1 MSNNLYW
8 SVYQNLEKE
17 LIELTNH
24 IHVDDKQIN
33 VYSMKISE
41 LLIRASIEF
50 ESLAKELYINNGG
63 PKADDNKMFF
73 YNDFIK

>member
-33 VYSMKISE
+33 VYYSPFTINKPQDLISPTAKAPYSVTTR
-41 LLIRASIEF
+41 IR
-50 ESLAKELYINNGG
+50 LYHYPIDPLHPNT
-63 PKADDNKMFF
+63 
-73 YNDFIK
+73 

>member
-63 PKADDNKMFF
+63 PKADE
-73 YNDFIK
+73 

>member
-33 VYSMKISE
+33 VYSMKIAD
-41 LLIRASIEF
+41 LL
-50 ESLAKELYINNGG
+50 SLSH
-63 PKADDNKMFF
+63 
-73 YNDFIK
+73 